1 MQETLFQDQPQ
12 QESAVLEQMLPEV
25 RLSRSP
31 PPLPSSWGNDSN
43 IPFDLMPRESTTM
56 AH

>member
-12 QESAVLEQMLPEV
+12 QESAVLEQMLPDV

-31 PPLPSSWGNDSN
+31 PLPSSWDDSN
-43 IPFDLMPRESTTM
+43 IPFDLMPRESTTVY
-56 AH
+56 